1 MLLEAIG
8 CSWLEHRDIEHRMDS
23 PHGVWKME
31 CERLWTG
38 LSNYL
43 IWSKVLFREFF

>member
-1 MLLEAIG
+1 MLLEG
-8 CSWLEHRDIEHRMDS
+8 VEYSWFEHRDIEHRISS
-23 PHGVWKME
+23 PHGVQKAK

-43 IWSKVLFREFF
+43 I